1 MAEKLINPAVKFL
14 GQRRITILLLMNITK
29 NSLKCLMKQSLLN
42 QEGVDQYSFTSLV
55 ALGLIEEDSKVET
68 LKQRVTELENEI
80 KTLKAA

>member
-1 MAEKLINPAVKFL
+1 
-14 GQRRITILLLMNITK
+14 
-29 NSLKCLMKQSLLN
+29 MKQSLLN